1 MQLKKANST
10 RQKGMELPVSRLSML
25 LPKNGAR
32 IRNRTEDLIL
42 TKDALYQLSYVGP
55 ENVFAIPPTTIP
67 VVEAMDF
74 RHVPY
79 CSSLSQVCKFPQA
92 FFSVFLGLQA
102 PFSISAKPHGRSW
115 PDIQCDAGACRPWK
129 GLYISDIAKTSA
141 PFPSFR
147 QCSGFKIRQFC
158 ISCHWRRCRYCC
170 ICSAGNCL
178 RVPDRFERL

>member
-1 MQLKKANST
+1 MLLFLLFMQLKKANST

-92 FFSVFLGLQA
+92 FFSDFLGDYTVNLPLLA
-102 PFSISAKPHGRSW
+102 AERFTGDTW
-115 PDIQCDAGACRPWK
+115 PPPTAGHFPLTCR
-129 GLYISDIAKTSA
+129 
-141 PFPSFR
+141 
-147 QCSGFKIRQFC
+147 
-158 ISCHWRRCRYCC
+158 H
-170 ICSAGNCL
+170 L
-178 RVPDRFERL
+178 RHS